1 MKFWVGVTDNQ
12 WYRFLVHLEGVD
24 EVNFWH
30 PSGRPPF
37 TSLPEGTPFL
47 FKLKRPY
54 HHIAGGGFFVKYET
68 LPLPLAWDAFG
79 EKNGAAS
86 YRKLQALIGPL
97 RSRDDGTTPEIGC
110 SILSSPFFW
119 PEADWISVGDDFAGN
134 IVTGKTFDTAGT
146 GAGARLWQEVERR
159 LALYPGVA
167 AVAEPE
173 QLAAYGAPVPVRPRR
188 GQGTFRALVTNAYA
202 RRCAITGENTLP
214 VLEAA
219 HIKPFANE
227 GLNNTYNGLLLRADF
242 HKLFDRGLVTVTPD
256 YRVNVSKAI
265 HEHWFN
271 GKVYYR
277 LHGEKLASLPASPHD
292 QPRADFLAWHNE
304 NVFEKVGDYA
314 P

>member
-12 WYRFLVHLEGVD
+12 WYRSLANAQGID

-37 TSLPEGTPFL
+37 AKLPEGTPFL

-54 HHIAGGGFFVKYET
+54 NHIAGGGFLIKYES

-86 YRKLQALIGPL
+86 YRDLQELIGPL

-110 SILSSPFFW
+110 SILGGPFFW
-119 PEADWISVGDDFAGN
+119 PQSAWIPVGDDFARN
-134 IVTGKTFDTAGT
+134 IVVGKSFDTAG
-146 GAGARLWQEVERR
+146 AGNRLWKAIESRM
-159 LALYPGVA
+159 ALFPTLSGLVTEPDQPATYGA
-167 AVAEPE
+167 AVPI
-173 QLAAYGAPVPVRPRR
+173 RPRR
-188 GQGTFRALVTNAYA
+188 GQGAFRALVTNAYQ

-219 HIKPFANE
+219 HIRCFARE
-227 GLNNTYNGLLLRADF
+227 GLNNTFNGLLLRSDF
-242 HKLFDRGLVTVTPD
+242 HKLFDTGLVTVTPD
-256 YRVNVSKAI
+256 YTVNVSKRI
-265 HEHWFN
+265 REHWFN
-271 GKVYYR
+271 GKAYYR
-277 LHGEKLASLPASPHD
+277 LHGEKLASLPEERRDH
-292 QPRADFLAWHNE
+292 PRPDLLAWHNE
-304 NVFEKVGDYA
+304 NVFEKANGYA